1 MSSKYDWPASKA
13 AWSERAGA
21 AISMLKALSPNEFYD
36 ESSRKRHPVYA
47 EISVLAW
54 ALESDADAYGRFH
67 TSFPQRR
74 GWLPE
79 EPAALIAMTDE
90 EVLFR
95 LRTNVAGERWVDGAL
110 MEPFQSGTLV
120 AAIERLVAGIDGFEI
135 RRD

>member
-1 MSSKYDWPASKA
+1 MSSKYDRPASKA

-21 AISMLKALSPNEFYD
+21 AISMLKTLSPNEFYD

-54 ALESDADAYGRFH
+54 ALGADAFGRFY
-67 TSFPQRR
+67 TAFPQVR

-95 LRTNVAGERWVDGAL
+95 LRTNVSGERWVDGAL
-110 MEPFQSGTLV
+110 MEPFRSGTLV
-120 AAIERLVAGIDGFEI
+120 AAIERLVAGIDRFEI
-135 RRD
+135 GRD

>member
-1 MSSKYDWPASKA
+1 MSSKYDRPASKA

-21 AISMLKALSPNEFYD
+21 AISMLKTLSPNEFYD

-54 ALESDADAYGRFH
+54 ALETDADSFRRFL
-67 TSFPQRR
+67 TAFPQVR

-95 LRTNVAGERWVDGAL
+95 LRTNVSGERWVDGAL

-120 AAIERLVAGIDGFEI
+120 AAIERLVAGIDRFEI
-135 RRD
+135 MRD

>member
-1 MSSKYDWPASKA
+1 MSLKHDRPASKA

-21 AISMLKALSPNEFYD
+21 AVSTLKKLSPNEFYD
-36 ESSRKRHPVYA
+36 ESTRKRHRVYA
-47 EISVLAW
+47 EISALAW
-54 ALESDADAYGRFH
+54 ALETDADAFGRFY
-67 TSFPQRR
+67 TAFPQRR

-79 EPAALIAMTDE
+79 EPAALIPLTDE

-120 AAIERLVAGIDGFEI
+120 AAIERLVAGIDGFEV